1 MTPMEKRNLRQIIT
15 SALILFSLI
24 VFSIYL
30 FLHWREIQRFEH
42 YGYFGVF
49 LISLLSNSTIIFP
62 LPGVLLTSAMGAV
75 FDPFWVAIAAGSG
88 AALGEVSGYLA
99 GVAGKFVVEKED
111 WYERIMKA
119 MQKYGVWMI
128 LLLAII
134 PNPFFDLAGIAAGVL
149 RIPLWK
155 FFLFCGIGKIIK
167 MLVFSYS
174 GSSLSQIFLK

>member
-1 MTPMEKRNLRQIIT
+1 
-15 SALILFSLI
+15 
-24 VFSIYL
+24 
-30 FLHWREIQRFEH
+30 
-42 YGYFGVF
+42 
-49 LISLLSNSTIIFP
+49 
-62 LPGVLLTSAMGAV
+62 
-75 FDPFWVAIAAGSG
+75 
-88 AALGEVSGYLA
+88 
-99 GVAGKFVVEKED
+99 VEKED